1 MSYSKC
7 ETNNVGNM
15 ASILPR
21 IFLSAAISILLLASG
36 TQTAS
41 AYANEGILELAIQP
55 VLSEAKTKK
64 AFKPLAEYLSKVT
77 GKQVVVKTMPNFMAY
92 WDTVRRPDSYDLILD
107 AAHFTDYRRE
117 KYGYKIL
124 AKIPDSV
131 SYSLIVLAENF
142 IFDPSEL
149 IGKRIA
155 TLGAPSIGAARLDAL
170 FPNPMRQPIIVE
182 VANADKG
189 IKLLL
194 DKNVFAAIIP
204 TPLVSRTMAEGKDIS
219 VVMVTEPAPH
229 IALSAS
235 PKMDANTVAI
245 IRKAIIAANKSPAG
259 KIMLKEI
266 GFPQFDPANAKIY
279 SGQSK
284 LLEKYWGY

>member
-7 ETNNVGNM
+7 VTNKVGN
-15 ASILPR
+15 LPR
-21 IFLSAAISILLLASG
+21 IILSAAISILLLASG
-36 TQTAS
+36 IQTAS
-41 AYANEGILELAIQP
+41 AYADGDILELAIQP

-64 AFKPLAEYLSKVT
+64 AFKPLAEYLSKIT
-77 GKQVVVKTMPNFMAY
+77 GKTVVVKTMPNFMAY
-92 WDTVRRPDSYDLILD
+92 WDTVRRAKSYDLILD
-107 AAHFTDYRRE
+107 AAHFTDYRSK
-117 KYGYKIL
+117 KYGFKVL

-149 IGKRIA
+149 VGKRIA
-155 TLGAPSIGAARLDAL
+155 TLGSPSIGAARLDAL

-194 DKNVFAAIIP
+194 NKDVFAAIIP
-204 TPLVSRTMAEGKDIS
+204 TPLVSRTMAEGNDIS

-235 PKMDANTVAI
+235 PNMSASTVAK
-245 IRKAIIAANKSPAG
+245 IRSALIAANKSPDG
-259 KIMLKEI
+259 QKMLKEI
-266 GFPQFDPANAKIY
+266 GFSQFDPANAKIY

-284 LLEKYWGY
+284 MLEKYWGY

>member
-7 ETNNVGNM
+7 ATSKIISLPGVLPGI
-15 ASILPR
+15 IL
-21 IFLSAAISILLLASG
+21 AAAMSILLLAIG

-41 AYANEGILELAIQP
+41 AYANEDKLELAIQP
-55 VLSEAKTKK
+55 VLSEAKTKR

-77 GKQVVVKTMPNFMAY
+77 GKKVVVKTMPNFMAY
-92 WDTVRRPDSYDLILD
+92 WDTVRRAESYDLILD
-107 AAHFTDYRRE
+107 AAHFTDYRSK

-131 SYSLIVLAENF
+131 SYSLIVLADNF
-142 IFDPSEL
+142 IFDPTEL

-182 VANADKG
+182 VASADKG
-189 IKLLL
+189 IKMLLNK
-194 DKNVFAAIIP
+194 DVFAAIIP

-229 IALSAS
+229 IAISAS
-235 PKMDANTVAI
+235 PKMNAKTVAI
-245 IRKAIIAANKSPAG
+245 IRKAIITANKSPAG
-259 KIMLKEI
+259 KKMLKEI
-266 GFPQFDPANAKIY
+266 GFSQFDPANAEIY

-284 LLEKYWGY
+284 ILQKYWGY

>member
-7 ETNNVGNM
+7 ERNNIGNM
-15 ASILPR
+15 PEILPR

-36 TQTAS
+36 TQTAA
-41 AYANEGILELAIQP
+41 AYANEDILELAIQP

-92 WDTVRRPDSYDLILD
+92 WDTVRRADSYDLILD
-107 AAHFTDYRRE
+107 AAHFTDYRRK

-131 SYSLIVLAENF
+131 SYSLIVLEDNF

-189 IKLLL
+189 IKMLL
-194 DKNVFAAIIP
+194 DKDVFAAIIP
-204 TPLVSRTMAEGKDIS
+204 TPLVSRTMAEGKNIS

-229 IALSAS
+229 IAISAS

-259 KIMLKEI
+259 KKMLKDI
-266 GFPQFDPANAKIY
+266 GFSQFDPANAEIY
-279 SGQSK
+279 SGQEK
-284 LLEKYWGY
+284 LLQKYWGY

>member
-7 ETNNVGNM
+7 GTSNIGNM

-21 IFLSAAISILLLASG
+21 IFLSTAISILLLASG

-77 GKQVVVKTMPNFMAY
+77 GKQVVIKTMPNFMAY
-92 WDTVRRPDSYDLILD
+92 WDTVRRADSYDLILD
-107 AAHFTDYRRE
+107 AAHFTDYRSK
-117 KYGYKIL
+117 KYGYKVL

-182 VANADKG
+182 VTNADKG
-189 IKLLL
+189 IKMLL

-229 IALSAS
+229 IAISAS

-245 IRKAIIAANKSPAG
+245 IRKAIVAANKSPAG
-259 KIMLKEI
+259 KKMLKDI
-266 GFPQFDPANAKIY
+266 GFSQFDPANAKIY